1 MRIKNHR
8 PGPSFKLIKKR
19 NSRKRPLPRWA
30 KYAMRTSVRLTIIVL
45 VIGGPLWIY
54 KSNWIEM
61 KANNLF
67 VSLADRMAVSGLR
80 AEKVILHGRKN
91 ASKKNIQKALGFKV
105 GAALLSIDLNTA
117 RTNLE
122 ALPWIRAASVKREFP
137 DTVRVRIIERRP
149 LAIWQ
154 QKNKHYLIDDEGTVI
169 TSKILQ
175 TFQNLLVLVGKNAP
189 IRAITLINV
198 LERQPELRKR
208 VDAAVRVG
216 DRRWNIRMN
225 NGTYIR
231 LPENNTV
238 AAWDRLAKLERQ
250 YRLLSKDILSI
261 DLRIPDQLII
271 RTRNDQPKNFKKNS
285 SVKGE
290 NT

>member
-1 MRIKNHR
+1 MRLKTRQHA
-8 PGPSFKLIKKR
+8 PSLKPNPKK
-19 NSRKRPLPRWA
+19 NSRKRPMPRWA
-30 KYAMRTSVRLTIIVL
+30 KYTIRTSIRLTIIVL

-54 KSNWIEM
+54 KSNWIAS
-61 KANNLF
+61 KTNDLF
-67 VSLADRMAVSGLR
+67 VALAEGMANAGFRV
-80 AEKVILHGRKN
+80 EKVILLGRRN
-91 ASKKNIQKALGFKV
+91 TSKKSIQKALDFRV
-105 GAALLSIDLNTA
+105 GAALLSIDLDTA

-137 DTVRVRIIERRP
+137 DTVRVRIVERRP

-154 QKNKHYLIDDEGTVI
+154 EKNKHYLIDDEGTVI

-175 TFQNLLVLVGKNAP
+175 TFHNLLVLVGKNAP
-189 IRAITLINV
+189 LRAIALINV

-225 NGTYIR
+225 NGAYIR

-238 AAWDRLAKLERQ
+238 AAWNRFAKLERQ
-250 YRLLSKDILSI
+250 YKLLSKDILSI
-261 DLRIPDQLII
+261 DLRIPGQLII
-271 RTRNDQPKNFKKNS
+271 RTRNNQPENSRKNTTT
-285 SVKGE
+285 KGE